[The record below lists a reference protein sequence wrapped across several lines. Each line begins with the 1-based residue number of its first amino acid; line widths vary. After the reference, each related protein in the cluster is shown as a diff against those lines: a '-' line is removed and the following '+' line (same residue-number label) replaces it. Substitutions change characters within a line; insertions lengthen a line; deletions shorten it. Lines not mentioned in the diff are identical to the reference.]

1 MVRKGA
7 LEKGKKTFDI
17 VAVAVEGAKMTGRG
31 MDLAGPLALAR
42 TWGKRKM

>member
-17 VAVAVEGAKMTGRG
+17 VVVVLAKARQDSDSTGREE
-31 MDLAGPLALAR
+31 PAR
-42 TWGKRKM
+42 AWQ